1 MYYETHDEMTI
12 AETLVALR
20 QQRRYLVEMQEQFNF
35 IKEFSQSAEAQ
46 RMINDLK
53 NSLGQSAAASCDFNF
68 AGGILHFDRNLI
80 AMSKIIAKRKKF
92 W

>member
-53 NSLGQSAAASCDFNF
+53 NSSAQSAAARPSNIRPSKSSRPKIS
-68 AGGILHFDRNLI
+68 AWIEKLHL
-80 AMSKIIAKRKKF
+80 KVET
-92 W
+92 